1 MDNTFNGSRITEKR
15 KSLGFSQ
22 EQLANK
28 LGVSQKSIS
37 KYECGERR
45 PSYEVLL
52 AMSSIFNVSIDY
64 LLGNT
69 NFETNKN
76 TNADIFNSTINDLS
90 SEEKLLLNIYRTHDK
105 DYKDI
110 VWGELKKC
118 EKLQKLEHKQQK
130 ITKKEA

>member
-1 MDNTFNGSRITEKR
+1 MDNTFKSSRIVEKR
-15 KSLGFSQ
+15 KALGLSQ

-52 AMSSIFNVSIDY
+52 AMSSLFNVSIDY
-64 LLGNT
+64 LLGNS
-69 NFETNKN
+69 NFEINKTN
-76 TNADIFNSTINDLS
+76 NADMFNNTIIS
-90 SEEKLLLNIYRTHDK
+90 SEEKIILNLYRSLDK

-110 VWGELKKC
+110 ILGELKK
-118 EKLQKLEHKQQK
+118 
-130 ITKKEA
+130 

>member
-1 MDNTFNGSRITEKR
+1 MDNTFKSSRIVEKR
-15 KSLGFSQ
+15 KALGLSQ
-22 EQLANK
+22 EQLAYK

-52 AMSSIFNVSIDY
+52 AMSSLFNVSIDY

-69 NFETNKN
+69 NFEINKTNN
-76 TNADIFNSTINDLS
+76 VDMFNDTIIS
-90 SEEKLLLNIYRTHDK
+90 SEEKIILNLYRSLDK

-110 VWGELKKC
+110 ILGELKKWV
-118 EKLQKLEHKQQK
+118 KLQELEHNNK
-130 ITKKEA
+130 IIKKEA

>member
-90 SEEKLLLNIYRTHDK
+90 SEEKLL
-105 DYKDI
+105 
-110 VWGELKKC
+110 
-118 EKLQKLEHKQQK
+118 
-130 ITKKEA
+130 